1 MLPLPRAL
9 FRGRPARNHCVLPWP
24 HFSTFFS
31 FLLFTSLHF
40 TSLHLTPLHSTS
52 LHFTPLSTTAV
63 RPHLQL
69 AWDVNSV
76 RGGALRCAAV
86 AEGAPSG
93 VRSALP
99 MRATSVASCYHH
111 RITTFREQVRGV
123 VMCDSSRL
131 WVPGRFR
138 GRSLPKNDPCAVLL
152 GRVGRGESAHP
163 THI

>member
-1 MLPLPRAL
+1 MLPQPRAL

-24 HFSTFFS
+24 HFTS
-31 FLLFTSLHF
+31 LLFTSLHS
-40 TSLHLTPLHSTS
+40 TSFHFTPLH
-52 LHFTPLSTTAV
+52 TPLSTTAV

-152 GRVGRGESAHP
+152 GRVGRGEASPHAHSTP
-163 THI
+163 KFL